1 MRRIR
6 ITANVAI
13 SGCLAL
19 IAFGLLLEVA
29 AIPSVS
35 SSLTSTYKEYKGQ
48 LVTIQAI
55 LTALVGLGQIT
66 LALIALL
73 LNRVKNRKL
82 LEPSSSRFTYLL
94 ALAFMLVAATL
105 AGLTQWLIS
114 RNTLPPYLSIF
125 LIASILTCVIG
136 SLVTIALTEVLKEAT
151 SARQELESVI

>member
-6 ITANVAI
+6 IAANVAI

-19 IAFGLLLEVA
+19 IVFGLLLEVA

-35 SSLTSTYKEYKGQ
+35 TSLTSTYEEYKGQ
-48 LVTIQAI
+48 LGTIQGI

-82 LEPSSSRFTYLL
+82 LEPSSSRLTYLL
-94 ALAFMLVAATL
+94 ALAIMLVAATL

-125 LIASILTCVIG
+125 LIASILICVIG
-136 SLVTIALTEVLKEAT
+136 ALVTIALTEVLKEAT

>member
-1 MRRIR
+1 MNGRR
-6 ITANVAI
+6 TYANLAIIACWVLVAL
-13 SGCLAL
+13 GLA
-19 IAFGLLLEVA
+19 IELL
-29 AIPSVS
+29 AIPEVS
-35 SSLTSTYKEYKGQ
+35 RSLSTTYVEYEGQ
-48 LVTIQAI
+48 QVIIQAI